1 MVLDLI
7 KHLLKVLTTCNFKH
21 LNAVNSILLLI
32 LQANW
37 LKLSSLKNN
46 CLNTCHHAYGF
57 CLQHVLKN
65 TFCASHLKKF
75 LPSDDT
81 AESQSCFQRK
91 SIKQKKK
98 KIEQAS
104 YILKTN
110 FATTDSLK
118 GKFIPLFPKSL
129 SHVLVYAC
137 NYLSQAKQSWEEK
150 LSQTIY
156 HIYWFL
162 PLAIYHN
169 QNNVRRKTFLF

>member
-1 MVLDLI
+1 MSPCLRFLFTACF
-7 KHLLKVLTTCNFKH
+7 KKYLLCFPPEKIPTLRRYSWVSTMLP
-21 LNAVNSILLLI
+21 
-32 LQANW
+32 
-37 LKLSSLKNN
+37 
-46 CLNTCHHAYGF
+46 
-57 CLQHVLKN
+57 
-65 TFCASHLKKF
+65 KKI
-75 LPSDDT
+75 D
-81 AESQSCFQRK
+81 QS
-91 SIKQKKK
+91 KKK
-98 KIEQAS
+98 IKIEQAS

-169 QNNVRRKTFLF
+169 QNNVWRKTFLF